1 MGQCRTRHQP
11 VVRNM
16 NFQNN
21 NPTNEGGMG
30 LNLGMVCLKIDVSK
44 ILKCNCMTNDE
55 LLYFYPL
62 TH

>member
-1 MGQCRTRHQP
+1 
-11 VVRNM
+11 M

-55 LLYFYPL
+55 LLYFIR
-62 TH
+62 